1 MRRTSL
7 LLLVWLAIW
16 IGPRPL
22 HAQDAGIRRCVDHAG
37 RLVFTDRVCADVD
50 ATPALPGDNAGS
62 ATSPVDAPLRYE
74 DRSAQLCAATLDALR
89 QQIVD
94 AFAARD
100 PNRLAGLMLW
110 DGYSR
115 RGVVEQIRTLAALM
129 RQPLLDVADDSPV
142 RVVQTTPSAAAL
154 YDASRPLGP
163 QLQSSAAEIDEE
175 RQPTAITLVTGPE
188 DASGASTSTRFAL
201 VPQSGCLWLR
211 PAD

>member
-7 LLLVWLAIW
+7 LLLAWLAIG

-22 HAQDAGIRRCVDHAG
+22 HAQDAGIHRCVDHAG
-37 RLVFTDRVCADVD
+37 RLVFTDRVCADLD

-62 ATSPVDAPLRYE
+62 TTSPVDAPPRYE

-142 RVVQTTPSAAAL
+142 RVLQTAPSAAAL
-154 YDASRPLGP
+154 YDASRALGP
-163 QLQSSAAEIDEE
+163 EAQSSGTDIDDP

>member
-1 MRRTSL
+1 MRWTSL
-7 LLLVWLAIW
+7 LLLTWLAIW

-22 HAQDAGIRRCVDHAG
+22 HAQDAGIHRCVDHAG
-37 RLVFTDRVCADVD
+37 RLVFTDRICADVD

-62 ATSPVDAPLRYE
+62 ATSPVDAPPRYE

-115 RGVVEQIRTLAALM
+115 RGVVEQIRALGVLM
-129 RQPLLDVADDSPV
+129 QQPLLEVSADGPAH
-142 RVVQTTPSAAAL
+142 VVQTAPFATDL
-154 YDASRPLGP
+154 YDASQPLGP
-163 QLQSSAAEIDEE
+163 QGESVPAGNDSTRPPAAVI
-175 RQPTAITLVTGPE
+175 LVTGPR
-188 DASGASTSTRFAL
+188 DASGASTSTRLAL
-201 VPQSGCLWLR
+201 ITQSGCLWLR

>member
-1 MRRTSL
+1 MRWTSL
-7 LLLVWLAIW
+7 LLLVWLAMGF
-16 IGPRPL
+16 GPRLL
-22 HAQDAGIRRCVDHAG
+22 HAQDAGIHRCVDHAG

-50 ATPALPGDNAGS
+50 ATPALPGENAGA
-62 ATSPVDAPLRYE
+62 ATSPVDAPLGYE

-115 RGVVEQIRTLAALM
+115 RGVVEQIRTLGTLM
-129 RQPLLDVADDSPV
+129 RQPLLDVADDGPV
-142 RVVQTTPSAAAL
+142 RVVQTAPSTAAL

-163 QLQSSAAEIDEE
+163 QAQSSGTDIEE
-175 RQPTAITLVTGPE
+175 ARPPAAITLVTGPE